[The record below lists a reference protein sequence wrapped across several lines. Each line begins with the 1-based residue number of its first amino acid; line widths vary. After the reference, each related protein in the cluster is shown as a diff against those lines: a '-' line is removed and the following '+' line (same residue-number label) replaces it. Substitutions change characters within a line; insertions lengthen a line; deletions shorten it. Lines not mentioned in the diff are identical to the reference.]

1 MKYDIIGVER
11 RNGEYEGK
19 LYDNTYLH
27 TVSSS
32 LKVIGSKTETIKMKT
47 SEFNELLKD
56 NGWTS
61 KDLIGKSADVTFD
74 RYQRVEYFE
83 LLTSAGK

>member
-1 MKYDIIGVER
+1 MKYDIVGIER
-11 RNGEYEGK
+11 RAGEYEGRP
-19 LYDNTYLH
+19 YDNTYFHAL
-27 TVSSS
+27 SPD
-32 LKVIGSKTETIKMKT
+32 LKVIGTKTSTIKMRT

-56 NGWTS
+56 NGWTG